1 MIKPELLMPVGTIES
16 YFAAKEGGADAV
28 YMGMKKFNARQ
39 RAENLTLQQLHAVVI
54 DAKKDGIKT
63 YITLNTVIK
72 NSELSELIDILH
84 QISQLNT
91 DALIIQDWGV
101 YYLANKYFPDLVLH
115 ASTQMGVH
123 NSIGTHFSA
132 KRKIQRVILAR
143 ELTNNELSSI
153 ARKSETELEV
163 FAHGALCYS
172 FSGMCLFSSYLG
184 GMSANRGNCK
194 QPCRRLF
201 SAGGDTTYLFS
212 LKDNQLIDYLS
223 QIMKLGVHA
232 IKVEGR
238 MKPAEY
244 VYYVAKAY
252 RMAIDDP
259 TTIEEAKKVLQLD
272 LAREKT
278 SYFFGNDVNDAH
290 TKSAG
295 TGIYLGK
302 IKRVVSGSFQ
312 LKTDFKLE
320 TGNRLRIRNIHTDEQ
335 TNVKI
340 TALKDENGFK
350 VIQTN
355 SPDVFNIGDQVFLA
369 NIRQKKFP
377 TTIEEKKINIQV
389 KLPDNKKDKIL
400 KSFSSPGKP
409 NREKLFLR
417 IDSLDWL
424 RKVRL
429 EEVDGLILALS
440 KRDFKTLDMKARFLQ
455 SNKKKIFVE
464 LPKFISEKDI
474 SYYRSLCRDILNMG
488 YKQFFIN
495 HLSQKEIIPENF
507 FISTTENVYV
517 FNDASVQQL
526 KEEGVQYY
534 IAPFENDLDNLRA
547 ANDRNAIVPVY
558 FTPSLFY
565 SRMPVNTGLRDSS
578 IIDDMNNEFQKVI
591 KDGITIT
598 VPEQPV
604 SITQYKS
611 VLQKMGY
618 RHFLID
624 MSFRKPSKNV
634 LTTVINRFRYSE
646 QIQPSSVYNYTKG
659 LT

>member
-1 MIKPELLMPVGTIES
+1 MIKPELLMPVGSIES

-28 YMGMKKFNARQ
+28 YLGLKKFNARQ
-39 RAENLTLQQLHAVVI
+39 RAENLTLQQLNALVM
-54 DAKKDGIKT
+54 DAKKAGIKV

-72 NSELSELIDILH
+72 NSELSELIDVLY
-84 QISQLNT
+84 QISQLSI

-101 YYLANKYFPDLVLH
+101 YYLVSKFFPKLVLH

-123 NSIGTHFSA
+123 NSTGTQFSSN
-132 KRKIQRVILAR
+132 RNIQRVILAR
-143 ELTNNELSSI
+143 ELTGNELSII
-153 ARKSETELEV
+153 ARKSETELEMFV
-163 FAHGALCYS
+163 HGALCYS
-172 FSGMCLFSSYLG
+172 FSGMCMFSSYLG

-212 LKDNQLIDYLS
+212 LKDNQLIDYLP

-244 VYYVAKAY
+244 DYYVAKAY
-252 RMAIDDP
+252 RMAIDD
-259 TTIEEAKKVLQLD
+259 TSKIEEAKKVLQLD

-278 SYFFGNDVNDAH
+278 SYFFGNDLRDAH

-302 IKRVVSGSFQ
+302 IKRVISGGFQ

-335 TNVKI
+335 TNIKI
-340 TALKDENGFK
+340 AAVQEENGIHI
-350 VIQTN
+350 IQTN
-355 SPDVFNIGDQVFLA
+355 GPDVFNLGDQVFLA

-377 TTIEEKKINIQV
+377 TTIEEKKLSIHDQPE
-389 KLPDNKKDKIL
+389 KKWKDKIL
-400 KSFSSPGKP
+400 KSFSNKVKP

-429 EEVDGLILALS
+429 EEVDGLILAFS
-440 KRDFKTLDMKARFLQ
+440 KRDFETLDLKAKFLQ
-455 SNKKKIFVE
+455 SNKKKIFIE

-474 SYYRSLCRDILNMG
+474 PYYRSLCRSILNIG
-488 YKQFFIN
+488 FKQFFIS
-495 HLSQKEIIPENF
+495 HLSQKEIIQGTSL
-507 FISTTENVYV
+507 ISTSENVYA
-517 FNDASVQQL
+517 FNDASIQQL
-526 KEEGVQYY
+526 IEEGVQYY
-534 IAPFENDLDNLRA
+534 ITPYENDLDNLRE
-547 ANDRNAIVPVY
+547 ANDRNGIVPVY

-565 SRMPVNTGLRDSS
+565 SRVPVNTGLRDSS
-578 IIDDMNNEFQKVI
+578 IIDDMDNEFQKVI

-624 MSFRKPSKNV
+624 MSFQKPSKNV
-634 LTTVINRFRYSE
+634 LKTVINRYRYSE
-646 QIQPSSVYNYTKG
+646 QIQPSSGYNYTKG